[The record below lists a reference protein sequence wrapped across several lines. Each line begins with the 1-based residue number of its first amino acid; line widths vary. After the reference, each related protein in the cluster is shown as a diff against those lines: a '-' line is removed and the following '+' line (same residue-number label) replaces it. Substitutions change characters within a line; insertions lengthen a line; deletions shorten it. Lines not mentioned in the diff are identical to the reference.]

1 MAETTI
7 VTQRNRAPDLTR
19 LVPGLA
25 LVSLIGLL
33 AIGVETVEVFW
44 LSQPMLGALVAA
56 ILIGVIA
63 RNLISLPTRVEP
75 GVSFSAKPMLEFAV
89 FLLGATI
96 DYQRIL
102 AAGAVLLVVIAVG
115 VTGSIVFSYFLGRG
129 IGLPA
134 KLALLV
140 AVGNS
145 ICGNSAI
152 AAVAPVIRA
161 DKKDV
166 ATAIALT
173 AIVGVLVVLSLPF
186 LIPVVGLSHY
196 QYGMLAGMTVYAV
209 PQVVAASF
217 PVSQLSGEIATLVKL
232 VRVLFLGPIV
242 FVFSLGARAYGRVDV
257 AVGKRPA
264 LIPWFI
270 VGFLGLAALRT
281 LDLIPISAVGV
292 AGSASKGLM
301 ILAMAGLGLGVDL
314 GALRRVG
321 PRVAVTVFG
330 SLIFLAALSLA
341 LILGLNASG

>member
-1 MAETTI
+1 MAESTI
-7 VTQRNRAPDLTR
+7 VAQRSLATEFTR
-19 LVPGLA
+19 LAPGLA

-33 AIGVETVEVFW
+33 AVGVETVEVSL

-56 ILIGVIA
+56 ILVGVVA
-63 RNLISLPTRVEP
+63 RNLIPMPARVEP

-102 AAGAVLLVVIAVG
+102 AAGSVLLVVIAAG
-115 VTGSIVFSYFLGRG
+115 VSGSIVFSYFLGRT
-129 IGLPA
+129 IGLPT

-161 DKKDV
+161 DKKDI

-173 AIVGVLVVLSLPF
+173 AIVGVLVVLTLPF

-217 PVSQLSGEIATLVKL
+217 PVSQLSGEVATLVKL

-242 FVFSLGARAYGRVDV
+242 FVFSLGARVYGGANAV
-257 AVGKRPA
+257 ASKRPA

-281 LDLIPISAVGV
+281 LDVIPMPAVGA
-292 AGSASKGLM
+292 AGFASKGLM

-314 GALRRVG
+314 AALRRVG

-341 LILGLNASG
+341 LILGLNAGR